1 MTQPDQDTP
10 DQPSEAPAPNSGDFR
25 RLREVGE
32 KSGASLAIGARIC
45 AARDVVARG
54 AIAIG
59 FTPNRMTLAGFLLT
73 CGAGYC
79 LMRGASD
86 QAPYFYNGHGPT
98 SWWPVLATA
107 FLFVAGA
114 ADMLDG
120 AIARVGNMRSRF
132 GEIFDSTLD
141 RFSDIAVFL
150 GCALHFAMQENLTL
164 LLASIV
170 ALCNSF
176 LISYVK
182 ARSEEVIEDCSV
194 GFWWRGERCAAVVI
208 GCASGHVIAVV
219 WQLSVTGLLTVW
231 RRIDFARRTAN
242 ALDRGLPAPPHGPS
256 AGFFGRFQLWRHP
269 RGSVPYDIVVGLN
282 IAFIVFSPFIW
293 SIFAGHGSFADPLR
307 TLLGW

>member
-1 MTQPDQDTP
+1 MTPTETKTP
-10 DQPSEAPAPNSGDFR
+10 EHPTEGAASPKRDFR
-25 RLREVGE
+25 RLREAGE
-32 KSGASLAIGARIC
+32 KSGASLAIGSRIC

-79 LMRGASD
+79 LMRGAGD
-86 QAPYFYNGHGPT
+86 QAPFFYNGDGPK
-98 SWWPVLATA
+98 SWWPTLAA
-107 FLFVAGA
+107 GCLFVAGA

-120 AIARVGNMRSRF
+120 AVARVGNLGSRF
-132 GEIFDSTLD
+132 GEILDSTLD
-141 RFSDIAVFL
+141 RFSDIAVFI
-150 GCALHFAMQENLTL
+150 GCALHFAMVGNLTL
-164 LLASIV
+164 LVASIV

-182 ARSEEVIEDCSV
+182 ARSEEVIKDCSV

-208 GCASGHVIAVV
+208 GCASGHVVAVV

-231 RRIDFARRTAN
+231 RRIDFARRAAN
-242 ALDRGLPAPPHGPS
+242 ALDRGLPPPPHGPS

-293 SIFAGHGSFADPLR
+293 SIFAGQGPLADPLR
-307 TLLGW
+307 ALLGG